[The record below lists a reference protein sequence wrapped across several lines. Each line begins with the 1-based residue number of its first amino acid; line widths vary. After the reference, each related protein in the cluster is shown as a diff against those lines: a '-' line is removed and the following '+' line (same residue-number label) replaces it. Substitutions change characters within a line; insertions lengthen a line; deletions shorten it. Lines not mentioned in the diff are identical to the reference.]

1 MGIDSG
7 VYARELISI
16 VKETMENEKEKELY
30 FIERP

>member
-7 VYARELISI
+7 VYARRLVSA
-16 VKETMENEKEKELY
+16 VKELLEGEKELY